1 MAVRP
6 VAETPIH
13 LLNGD
18 DAALLS
24 EAVSNLLDDLVADG
38 DKTLLVDDHSTDD
51 YTIDHVVDGARTLPF
66 LTDRRIVVARGAN
79 RFGVDELSSLV
90 SYLDDPSPTSTI
102 VVEWGGGR
110 IPKKLADAIK
120 ASGGVKTATAAPVQ
134 ARARQTWLDERLADS
149 AVALEPRAKRVIA
162 DHLGEDMGRLGGL
175 LALLESTF
183 GAGVALSESDVEPF
197 LGQSGSVPTWDL
209 TDALD
214 KGQIAVALSVLA
226 RLFEAGGMHPLQVMA
241 ILYRHYE
248 RMLMLDGAGVRDE
261 KAAAALLGMKGSTY
275 PAKKALTQTRRI
287 GSEPIAK
294 AIHLLAAADLDLKG
308 ESGLESNTIVEVL
321 VARLAQLVARR

>member
-1 MAVRP
+1 MADK
-6 VAETPIH
+6 PIH

-18 DAALLS
+18 NAALLS
-24 EAVSNLLDDLVADG
+24 EAMSKLIDELVGDG
-38 DKTLLVDDHSTDD
+38 DRTLLVDEHNTDE

-79 RFGVDELSSLV
+79 RFSVDDLSTLV
-90 SYLDDPSPTSTI
+90 SYLEDPSPTSTI

-110 IPKKLADAIK
+110 VPKKLADAIK
-120 ASGGVKTATAAPVQ
+120 ACGGAKTGTGAPVQ
-134 ARARQTWLDERLADS
+134 ARARQSWLDERLAES
-149 AVALEPRAKRVIA
+149 AVALEPRAKRAVA

-175 LALLESTF
+175 LTVLESTF
-183 GAGVALSESDVEPF
+183 GPGVGLSESDVEPF

-214 KGQIAVALSVLA
+214 KGDIAVALSVLA
-226 RLFEAGGMHPLQVMA
+226 RLLGAGGMHPLQIMA

-261 KAAAALLGMKGSTY
+261 KAAATMLGMKGSTY
-275 PAKKALTQTRRI
+275 PAKKALAQSRRL

-294 AIHLLAAADLDLKG
+294 AIRLLAAADLDLKG
-308 ESGLESNTIVEVL
+308 ESGLETNTIVEIL
-321 VARLAQLVARR
+321 VARLAQLAARR